1 MSRGEAR
8 AAPAARLLE
17 EAAEWIMTLRFDAPG
32 EAQWQAFE
40 RWRGQSDAHREAWA
54 RAERVFGTFEAVPTE
69 LGRQALHGLEGFKGL
84 SRRRALR
91 LLSALLVAAPAGWLV
106 ARSAP
111 WDSWMADAS
120 TATGERKALTLADGS
135 QVVLN
140 TVSALDV
147 HFDATARRL
156 RLRTGEVLVTTHA
169 DPLAPRRPFL
179 VDAQQGVVEAL
190 GTRFSVRQ
198 LGEQCQVAVFAHQV
212 EIRPHA
218 GAAVRIPAGQQAWF
232 DARGVLRSAPVD
244 DSAALWEQ
252 GMLVARDQ
260 PLAEVLAELARYR
273 HGLLRCDPEVAGL
286 RVSGALSVADT
297 DQALNALELTL
308 PVRVSRLSRYWV
320 TVSAR

>member
-1 MSRGEAR
+1 MSRAEAE
-8 AAPAARLLE
+8 ARLLE
-17 EAAEWIMTLRFDAPG
+17 EAADWVLTLRFDAPDA
-32 EAQWQAFE
+32 AQRQAFE
-40 RWRGQSDAHREAWA
+40 RWRGQSDAHREAWS
-54 RAERVFGTFEAVPTE
+54 RAERVFGTFDAVPTE
-69 LGRQALHGLEGFKGL
+69 VGRRTLQRLDGL

-91 LLSALLVAAPAGWLV
+91 LLGTLLMAAPAGWLV
-106 ARSAP
+106 ARSSP
-111 WDSWMADAS
+111 WESWMADAR

-140 TVSALDV
+140 TGSALDIG
-147 HFDATARRL
+147 FDAKARRL
-156 RLRTGEVLVTTHA
+156 RLRDGEVLITTHP
-169 DPLAPRRPFL
+169 DSVAPRRPFL
-179 VDAQQGVVEAL
+179 VAAEQGVVEAL

-198 LGEQCQVAVFAHQV
+198 LGGQCLVAVFEHAV
-212 EIRPHA
+212 EIRPQA
-218 GAAVRIPAGQQAWF
+218 GPALRLAAGRQAWF

-297 DQALNALELTL
+297 DQALSALELTL
-308 PVRVSRLSRYWV
+308 PVRVTRMSRYWV
-320 TVSAR
+320 NVAAR